1 MPGAPRQALRP
12 FCQPAPHIAMDQ
24 HPHSSAPPQAS
35 PHRKWA
41 FAGWIAALAW
51 LATSVACLMYVL
63 YGSPNTGLWKHWA
76 AITWQLGQ
84 LLAIACFTLG
94 MWQFKKHRHWQQRH
108 GNAAPEQP
116 LS

>member
-1 MPGAPRQALRP
+1 
-12 FCQPAPHIAMDQ
+12 MDQ
-24 HPHSSAPPQAS
+24 HHHSSTQPQAS

-63 YGSPNTGLWKHWA
+63 YGNPHAGLWKHWA

-84 LLAIACFTLG
+84 VLAIACFTLG

-108 GNAAPEQP
+108 DGAAPDQP
-116 LS
+116 LA